1 MSKERKVI
9 DMTKEIIEEEPQED
23 LVDILE
29 KDIEDWK
36 TKYKYLLADLMNTKK
51 RYQTLLDNSNKYKE
65 ENILKDLLQV
75 IDDFDRMFKIFEQ
88 SRINEQE
95 NNSIYLIYDKLINV
109 LTKYDVKPIYEE
121 RPIYFNSEYDEA
133 ILSNNIDDIEL
144 DNTIKDI
151 VEKGYMYKDKVLR
164 YEKVIVNK
172 YNKDEQR
179 KEN

>member
-1 MSKERKVI
+1 M
-9 DMTKEIIEEEPQED
+9 
-23 LVDILE
+23 
-29 KDIEDWK
+29 
-36 TKYKYLLADLMNTKK
+36 
-51 RYQTLLDNSNKYKE
+51 
-65 ENILKDLLQV
+65 
-75 IDDFDRMFKIFEQ
+75 
-88 SRINEQE
+88 
-95 NNSIYLIYDKLINV
+95 
-109 LTKYDVKPIYEE
+109 TKYDVKPIYEE